1 MSGSAPI
8 VVLALLVVACGAP
21 DAPAPPPA
29 ARRLDVLERIYD
41 AGKVDRG
48 VTVRHE
54 FVVKNG
60 GTTPLAID
68 AKPG

>member
-1 MSGSAPI
+1 VP
-8 VVLALLVVACGAP
+8 
-21 DAPAPPPA
+21 
-29 ARRLDVLERIYD
+29 ERVHD

-54 FVVKNG
+54 FVVKND